1 MATPAALR
9 PSMGAAALHSCRAA
23 TGLGLTPRPT
33 PRPTFSLSQP
43 SRLRAAGLS
52 TTSAL
57 LKRHVYE
64 GARDNA
70 DHSRKRGESA
80 IRRTGP
86 RWKLSVSGEP
96 LPRPVRELPAAETD
110 PAHGLWEF
118 FQDRLTVAA
127 APLDDAKHGRGWMVE
142 ELRGK
147 SWEDLH
153 MLWWMCVKE
162 RNRLATAKWERD
174 RQKLGYGENEG
185 QTRDKEV
192 SSLFACACGGD
203 VEGMWADG
211 GGGGIGPGY
220 DAQYQARLDGA
231 AICVGGCRGS
241 GTAGPGDRHVWA
253 GAAVHAV

>member
-1 MATPAALR
+1 MATPAAIR
-9 PSMGAAALHSCRAA
+9 PSVGAAALHSCRAA
-23 TGLGLTPRPT
+23 TGLGFTTRQSPRSTP
-33 PRPTFSLSQP
+33 SLSPP
-43 SRLRAAGLS
+43 SRLRTAGLS

-80 IRRTGP
+80 LRRTGP

-110 PAHGLWEF
+110 PAHGLWDF
-118 FQDRLTVAA
+118 FQDRLSVAA

-153 MLWWMCVKE
+153 MLWWVCVKE

-185 QTRDKEV
+185 QRRDSEV
-192 SSLFACACGGD
+192 SCLLARVLRGRELTLVVMSRFGLRCA
-203 VEGMWADG
+203 V
-211 GGGGIGPGY
+211 
-220 DAQYQARLDGA
+220 
-231 AICVGGCRGS
+231 S
-241 GTAGPGDRHVWA
+241 STS
-253 GAAVHAV
+253 